1 MSGNIKRTLK
11 VYYGYHCNSSKRHP
25 VIRLAGKYLL
35 NQNFKIGDTI
45 ELKMESG
52 RIIITKQSRD

>member
-1 MSGNIKRTLK
+1 MSENKKRTLK
-11 VYYGYHCNSSKRHP
+11 VYYGYHSNSCKRHP

-35 NQNFKIGDTI
+35 KLNFKVGDSI

-52 RIIITKQSRD
+52 RIVITKQ